1 MRLDKYTKSSIV
13 RAIMNDVPKVD
24 KVKRRLAVQ
33 AAIVKAMSPDVRKV
47 FKNTPGA
54 LATSYV
60 GDVID
65 TDSYSSRSITVGD
78 VTEAKLEEIL
88 KPYKEEDN
96 AIYDARRKLCAIV
109 EGCSTLKQL
118 QTLLPEF
125 KQYMP
130 TEAAPTEAAPTKN
143 LPAVANMVSD
153 LSKLGWPKSKTS
165 TN

>member
-13 RAIMNDVPKVD
+13 KAIMNDVPEPD
-24 KVKRRLAVQ
+24 KAKRRVDLQ
-33 AAIVKAMSPDVRKV
+33 AAIVKAMSPEVRKV
-47 FKNTPGA
+47 FKSTPGA
-54 LATSYV
+54 LRTHHV
-60 GDVID
+60 GDTIYD
-65 TDSYSSRSITVGD
+65 GYGWGTRDIIAGD
-78 VTEAKLEEIL
+78 VTDKAIEEIL
-88 KPYKEEDN
+88 KPYKAEDE
-96 AIYDARRKLCAIV
+96 ARYATKRKLQGIV

-130 TEAAPTEAAPTKN
+130 TEAAPTKN
-143 LPAVANMVSD
+143 LPAVANVVAD

>member
-1 MRLDKYTKSSIV
+1 MRLDKYAKQSIV
-13 RAIMNDVPKVD
+13 RAIMQDVPPID
-24 KVKRRLAVQ
+24 KTARRLTVQ

-47 FKNTPGA
+47 FKSNPGA
-54 LATSYV
+54 LRTTYV
-60 GDVID
+60 GDVVEID
-65 TDSYSSRSITVGD
+65 DYSSRSITVGD
-78 VTEAKLEEIL
+78 VTDKQLEEIL
-88 KPYKEEDN
+88 KPYKAEDS
-96 AIYDARRKLCAIV
+96 AVYDAKRKLQSIV

-125 KQYMP
+125 KQYM
-130 TEAAPTEAAPTKN
+130 PTEAAPTKN

>member
-1 MRLDKYTKSSIV
+1 MKLNKFQKASII
-13 RAIMNDVPKVD
+13 RAIMNDVPPVD
-24 KVKRRLAVQ
+24 KTARRLAVQ

-47 FKNTPGA
+47 FKSSPGA
-54 LATSYV
+54 LRTSYV

-65 TDSYSSRSITVGD
+65 TDSYQSRSITVGD

-96 AIYDARRKLCAIV
+96 AVYDARRKLQAIV

-130 TEAAPTEAAPTKN
+130 TEAAPTKN
-143 LPAVANMVSD
+143 LPAVANMVAD

>member
-1 MRLDKYTKSSIV
+1 MRLDKYAKQSIV
-13 RAIMNDVPKVD
+13 KAIMHDVPKPD

-47 FKNTPGA
+47 FKSSPGA
-54 LATSYV
+54 LRTTYV
-60 GDVID
+60 GDVVEID
-65 TDSYSSRSITVGD
+65 DYSSRSITVGD
-78 VTEAKLEEIL
+78 VTDKQLEEIL

-96 AIYDARRKLCAIV
+96 AVYDARRKLCAIV

-130 TEAAPTEAAPTKN
+130 TEAAPTKN

>member
-1 MRLDKYTKSSIV
+1 MRLDKHTKSSIV
-13 RAIMNDVPKVD
+13 KAIMNDVPKVD

-47 FKNTPGA
+47 FKSNPGA
-54 LATSYV
+54 LMTNYV

-78 VTEAKLEEIL
+78 VTDKQLEEIL

-96 AIYDARRKLCAIV
+96 AVYDAQRKLRAIV

-125 KQYMP
+125 VDYM
-130 TEAAPTEAAPTKN
+130 PTEAAPTKN

-153 LSKLGWPKSKTS
+153 LSKLGWPKGAAK
-165 TN
+165 